1 MSERPR
7 RKNGGL
13 ESKAY
18 YIVLLLCL
26 AAIGVCGYFLTQGL
40 MAARTGGFGQDPA
53 AAVSGQAALEDQRE
67 AIRRADEKLKAQAK
81 AKEAAEKAREKE
93 AAEKTAQPAAKEPAA
108 PAAPA
113 QETAV
118 YVWPV
123 EGAVDRP
130 FSLEVFAYDPT
141 MGDWRTHDGLDIA
154 ADAGVAVGACAAG
167 TVESVED
174 DDLLGVTVT
183 IDHGAGL
190 KSVYANLRDPASVD
204 PGDPVEAGTVIGAVG
219 ATAIGESAGGSHLH
233 FAMKEYGVPV
243 DPANYLH

>member
-40 MAARTGGFGQDPA
+40 LAARTGGFGQDPA

-93 AAEKTAQPAAKEPAA
+93 AAEKTAQPEAKEPET

-154 ADAGVAVGACAAG
+154 ADG
-167 TVESVED
+167 TYSMS
-174 DDLLGVTVT
+174 VTVPMDESASEQT
-183 IDHGAGL
+183 TGTWEVTADGIAMTDGDTGL
-190 KSVYANLRDPASVD
+190 TDMASLQAD
-204 PGDPVEAGTVIGAVG
+204 GTLAFESEGVRLVF
-219 ATAIGESAGGSHLH
+219 ATADAVASGAFAPSAS
-233 FAMKEYGVPV
+233 ADTVTYVKNPKVSSE
-243 DPANYLH
+243 